1 MKNLA
6 EYILENLDKFTQEL
20 KKLGLEKQ
28 QEGKEVWYEGTYKNK
43 LIRVVQEEVGKDDW
57 WLVKVES
64 DYLKTDNDEDMTF
77 ETPVEAAN
85 EAIEQI
91 DNKLV

>member
-1 MKNLA
+1 MKSISK
-6 EYILENLDKFTQEL
+6 YILENLDKFTREL

-28 QEGKEVWYEGTYKNK
+28 QEGKEVWYEGTYENK
-43 LIRVVQEEVGKDDW
+43 LIRVVQQEVGKDDW

-77 ETPVEAAN
+77 ETPVEAAE
-85 EAIEQI
+85 EAIDQI
-91 DNKLV
+91 DNNLI

>member
-1 MKNLA
+1 MKTIS
-6 EYILENLDKFTQEL
+6 EYILESLDKFTQDL
-20 KKLGLEKQ
+20 KKLGFEKQ
-28 QEGKEVWYEGTYKNK
+28 QEGKEVWYQCTYKDK

-64 DYLKTDNDEDMTF
+64 DYLKTDNDEEMTF
-77 ETPVEAAN
+77 ETPVEAAQ

-91 DNKLV
+91 DNKMV

>member
-1 MKNLA
+1 MKSIS
-6 EYILENLDKFTQEL
+6 EYILESLDKFTKEL

-57 WLVKVES
+57 WFVKVES
-64 DYLKTDNDEDMTF
+64 DYLKTDNDEEMTF
-77 ETPVEAAN
+77 ETPIEAAE
-85 EAIEQI
+85 EAIDQI
-91 DNKLV
+91 NNKLV

>member
-1 MKNLA
+1 MKTIS
-6 EYILENLDKFTQEL
+6 EYISESLYKFTQDL

-91 DNKLV
+91 NNGLV